1 MRVSL
6 ADSEILST
14 RITGMIQLD
23 EKHLRYRELFL
34 VEKICLEGAPNWN
47 FEYRLVGQ
55 LENGNLIY
63 IKQIPLPDSHMTSNV
78 RDEYYSITKQEYR
91 ELLAK
96 AKKNGLSETAGKYG
110 HPTLEEL
117 DSIGQE

>member
-1 MRVSL
+1 
-6 ADSEILST
+6 
-14 RITGMIQLD
+14 MIQLD

-78 RDEYYSITKQEYR
+78 RDEYYSITKQE
-91 ELLAK
+91 
-96 AKKNGLSETAGKYG
+96 
-110 HPTLEEL
+110 
-117 DSIGQE
+117 